1 VSKNNFEAI
10 KKKEKTMLEQY
21 REESTKPMESEIF
34 ATIPLKEIVENKS
47 PEMIKRDYF
56 EKSRLFFSDKVDKP
70 ESELFMGMS
79 DDEIL
84 ANSKTFI

>member
-1 VSKNNFEAI
+1 MSKNNFEAI

-47 PEMIKRDYF
+47 PEMIMRDYF
-56 EKSRLFFSDKVDKP
+56 EKSRLFFSDKVDKQ